1 MEPIGDQHS
10 NPELNSVSPNVAM
23 QRVEIIV
30 TDRSK
35 EPAFRE
41 GNPDE
46 GGSKARLLRKP
57 DSPLLSATYQQTAL

>member
-1 MEPIGDQHS
+1 MEPIGDQYL

-23 QRVEIIV
+23 QRVEITV

-46 GGSKARLLRKP
+46 GGSKARLL
-57 DSPLLSATYQQTAL
+57 